1 MNKPTKKF
9 APIFISIIVLALGVF
24 FLLNRVAVI
33 DWFKGIGYNPTPDVL
48 TLKNSLSLTVDGER
62 IFNATRPLLASRDD
76 FNNSCESHDEAVTV
90 LGCYTGDRVYI
101 YNVDDETLNGIRES
115 TASHEL
121 LHAIWSRLSGYEKT
135 QIIPL
140 LEETYKSHTELKETI
155 DSYAKEEQL
164 DELYVRL
171 GTQVKDLPEALETH
185 YAKFFTDQDKI
196 VAYYNAYIKPFN
208 ELRTQIETLKS
219 EMTKLE
225 QEITFRSTAL
235 DTRLKSLDSQIDE
248 FNRCADTAG
257 CFNSWTFASRRA
269 ELVAE
274 QQAINAENDA
284 INRLIDNYNAKVDT
298 YNNSILRSTELQN
311 LFNSNSPETKI
322 EE

>member
-1 MNKPTKKF
+1 MNKTKSHTG
-9 APIFISIIVLALGVF
+9 AIITSVILVVLAVF

-48 TLKNSLSLTVDGER
+48 TLKSSLSLTLEGER

-140 LEETYKSHTELKETI
+140 LEETYKITLNSKKPSTPTPKKNNSTN
-155 DSYAKEEQL
+155 STSAS
-164 DELYVRL
+164 VRKSK
-171 GTQVKDLPEALETH
+171 TSPRTS
-185 YAKFFTDQDKI
+185 
-196 VAYYNAYIKPFN
+196 KPTTPN
-208 ELRTQIETLKS
+208 SSPTKTKSSPTTTPTSNPSTNSALKS
-219 EMTKLE
+219 K
-225 QEITFRSTAL
+225 
-235 DTRLKSLDSQIDE
+235 
-248 FNRCADTAG
+248 
-257 CFNSWTFASRRA
+257 
-269 ELVAE
+269 
-274 QQAINAENDA
+274 
-284 INRLIDNYNAKVDT
+284 
-298 YNNSILRSTELQN
+298 
-311 LFNSNSPETKI
+311 P
-322 EE
+322 